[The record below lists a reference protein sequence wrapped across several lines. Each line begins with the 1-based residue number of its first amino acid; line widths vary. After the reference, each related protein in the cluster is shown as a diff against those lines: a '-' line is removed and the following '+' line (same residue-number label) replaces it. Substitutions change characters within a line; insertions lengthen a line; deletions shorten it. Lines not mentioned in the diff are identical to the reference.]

1 MKSPGSF
8 IFVSNL
14 FLVEKDKKRKAE
26 NDNNEDFL
34 VESLKWVVGRVNKLV
49 LSTDYRNIKD
59 EITCNKM

>member
-26 NDNNEDFL
+26 NDNNEDVL

-49 LSTDYRNIKD
+49 ESTDYRTIKD